1 MTQSPCTWTFDW
13 LTQPAGLLLREET
26 GWVLRGRPNTSP
38 ADDGWLVAH
47 DVFHHRPDDTGSYS
61 DEVATFGAE
70 TWLDEPFKDPDDLQ
84 RSLTNSWLSVCLM
97 TLEQGTRGAEG
108 LRVKT
113 RIDPTALG
121 HPQAGMWRGCM
132 KMALR
137 EAQEVLGEYGD
148 PETWAALSSDEHCD
162 RLLSLVAGGYR
173 QAAERWPDRAQARE
187 WFTQLAEL
195 SGPGEPGAQLHVT
208 WDGRRMDMRREE
220 GARPRAGCR
229 M

>member
-47 DVFHHRPDDTGSYS
+47 VFHHRPDDTGSYS

-70 TWLDEPFKDPDDLQ
+70 TWMDEPFKGPDDLQ
-84 RSLTNSWLSVCLM
+84 RSLANSWLSVCLM

-113 RIDPTALG
+113 PIDPTAMDQ
-121 HPQAGMWRGCM
+121 PQAGMWLGCM
-132 KMALR
+132 K
-137 EAQEVLGEYGD
+137 
-148 PETWAALSSDEHCD
+148 
-162 RLLSLVAGGYR
+162 
-173 QAAERWPDRAQARE
+173 WPC
-187 WFTQLAEL
+187 
-195 SGPGEPGAQLHVT
+195 
-208 WDGRRMDMRREE
+208 
-220 GARPRAGCR
+220 ARPRRSWASMEIPKPGRLWRQTSIAIDC
-229 M
+229 